1 MKRGSSSDWE
11 MSMAGPKGRD
21 IGLAL
26 SFPIGCML
34 AHGLNGQPEANESIE
49 LFINSLIDSYLECMK
64 DSGKTEDELA
74 AILRNIIGWSG
85 WFQYLAFYM
94 LGVQMEFFPVETE
107 EKTGRMKDAVGLLGL
122 KFLRLSYDTDYLPAD
137 AGIDEIRKMFNTLLD
152 EEVVR
157 AQDMWASFRRKK
169 QPRKSSIFRGTN
181 RRVSDTTGMLMH
193 AAESVRNLSLS
204 TVEDGK

>member
-1 MKRGSSSDWE
+1 
-11 MSMAGPKGRD
+11 MAGPKGRD
-21 IGLAL
+21 IGLSL

-49 LFINSLIDSYLECMK
+49 LFINSLIDSYLACMK

-122 KFLRLSYDTDYLPAD
+122 KFLRLSYDTDYLPAS

-152 EEVVR
+152 EEEVVR

-169 QPRKSSIFRGTN
+169 QPRKSSIFRTNN